1 MGAGPLPH
9 MMDLA
14 TITRHVAT
22 RRRAPT
28 ILGIQDNSL
37 PGRGQAFGV
46 IQSQRFAVVEDSE
59 VMIRVAASRI
69 TSDIGSRVPPP
80 VRALPDADSS
90 SLSVVDTMMLAGNPL
105 C

>member
-1 MGAGPLPH
+1 MGPAGEGEVVDVGAMGAGPLPH

-59 VMIRVAASRI
+59 VMIRVAAQ
-69 TSDIGSRVPPP
+69 
-80 VRALPDADSS
+80 PDHI
-90 SLSVVDTMMLAGNPL
+90 
-105 C
+105 